1 MMKTPSLK
9 TTYLTLNP
17 STTFTSH
24 LLQNSQA
31 TPVTKATFDYIPVV
45 VFAMICNDMY
55 FRKVGVPDAVYG
67 VKDAAFCFVAAK
79 GYSQASIAAPSLVA
93 SVAAFTRR

>member
-9 TTYLTLNP
+9 TTYLPLNP
-17 STTFTSH
+17 SATFTSH
-24 LLQNSQA
+24 LPHLRKQS
-31 TPVTKATFDYIPVV
+31 PVPKATFDHAPVV